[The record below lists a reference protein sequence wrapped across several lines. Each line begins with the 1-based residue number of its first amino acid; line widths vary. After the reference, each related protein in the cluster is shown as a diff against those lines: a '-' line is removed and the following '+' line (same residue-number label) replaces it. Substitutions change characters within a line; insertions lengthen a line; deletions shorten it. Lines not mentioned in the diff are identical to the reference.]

1 MIDRRNTAIALGVAT
16 LGVAFATLRPH
27 KRDRTEQRAHSSRTV
42 TIRRD
47 PQALYDLWRAPAHL
61 AGFYHGLE
69 MQIVNDAPAVRY
81 EWRTAARA
89 PYSGGG
95 SLTFSPAPA
104 DRGTQVRLALHLDG
118 PGAHALAAFA
128 RLHGASPAQI
138 AMESLREFKALAEA
152 GEIPT
157 AARA

>member
-1 MIDRRNTAIALGVAT
+1 MDRRNTAIALGVAT
-16 LGVAFATLRPH
+16 LGVAFAALRPQ
-27 KRDRTEQRAHSSRTV
+27 KKDVTEQRAHSSRTV

-47 PQALYDLWRAPAHL
+47 PRELYDLWRTPEHL
-61 AGFYHGLE
+61 AELYRGTE
-69 MQIVNDAPAVRY
+69 MQVVNESPGVRY
-81 EWRTAARA
+81 EWQTVAHS
-89 PYSGGG
+89 PYQGGG
-95 SLTFSPAPA
+95 SLTFAPAPA

-128 RLHGASPAQI
+128 RLYGSSPAQI
-138 AMESLREFKALAEA
+138 AMESLRNFKALAET